1 MLAASRI
8 ARRPKSA
15 GRPSSSG
22 GKRPKSAEQR
32 PKSAGSRISTG
43 SRPRSAGEGPNTGSG
58 GKPSQPEEATPES
71 SGIPSRSH
79 TPNRLVVYHDSDS
92 DSLEDSVQ
100 ISPPKPEFKDPY
112 FEELGQLTEDD
123 CSESF
128 DESIGGAKKGSAQN
142 GTDNDGFQLDE
153 IPESGACAHPEHSDS
168 ERRPSSA
175 SSKSHYTKRPQSGH
189 SNKRPSSAAS
199 KSKRA
204 TSATQY
210 KAKRRRKK
218 SIPVPVQ
225 RPAYRFENK
234 MAARIYKEGIKSAQK
249 PDLQGTLMNKLD
261 ALWTMFYLSFVPKIL
276 LALGLIVF
284 FLGIIMLA
292 IGTNVTA
299 NFPKGK
305 AIGAVMFVLGF
316 FATVLGLVALKARR
330 KNKKRMRGLAIKR
343 AQERYSPNGHANGV
357 VSTISEDVDS
367 SSKPFQS
374 FNQKTSFHA
383 MESPDSGFTDIN
395 WAANDINW
403 AANEDGIYI
412 PHSPYPQRRKQS
424 LDVISTHF
432 QASKSPNT
440 EPEPEIVI
448 DDQRKCN
455 KTKSGNGKKVKK
467 SKPLEPPEERLKPT
481 PQEQIPE
488 VVITEAPMP
497 ELQQKVPP
505 KSPIRY
511 VSPSPPPTPK
521 KKKKPDQGSPT
532 SPVKEKLPLD
542 SPIVSPRN
550 PISSPRSPVK
560 KTPRSPV
567 KYAATLKAEEAGLE
581 ESIEDRDNRINA
593 KYTNE
598 GDMMPED
605 LEDF

>member
-22 GKRPKSAEQR
+22 AKRPKSAENR
-32 PKSAGSRISTG
+32 PKSAGGRISTDG
-43 SRPRSAGEGPNTGSG
+43 RPRSAGEAANTGSG
-58 GKPSQPEEATPES
+58 RKPSQPEEATPES
-71 SGIPSRSH
+71 SGTASRSH
-79 TPNRLVVYHDSDS
+79 TPNRLVVYNDSDS

-100 ISPPKPEFKDPY
+100 ISPPKPEFKAP
-112 FEELGQLTEDD
+112 FEDLGQLTEDD
-123 CSESF
+123 FSESF
-128 DESIGGAKKGSAQN
+128 DESTGGAKKDTSHHGA
-142 GTDNDGFQLDE
+142 DNDGFQLDE
-153 IPESGACAHPEHSDS
+153 IPQSGACAHPEFSDS

-175 SSKSHYTKRPQSGH
+175 SNKSHYTKRPQSGQ
-189 SNKRPSSAAS
+189 SRKRPSSAAS

-204 TSATQY
+204 TSTSQY
-210 KAKRRRKK
+210 KAKRRRRK

-234 MAARIYKEGIKSAQK
+234 MAARIYKEGIKSAKK
-249 PDLQGTLMNKLD
+249 PDLQGTIMNKLD
-261 ALWTMFYLSFVPKIL
+261 ALWTMFYLSFVPKIM
-276 LALGLIVF
+276 LAIGLIVF

-305 AIGAVMFVLGF
+305 AIGAVMFVIGF

-357 VSTISEDVDS
+357 VSTISEEIDS

-383 MESPDSGFTDIN
+383 VESPDSGFTDIN
-395 WAANDINW
+395 WAAND
-403 AANEDGIYI
+403 DGIYI

-432 QASKSPNT
+432 QASNSPRSDSD
-440 EPEPEIVI
+440 PEIVI
-448 DDQRKCN
+448 DNQQKCS

-467 SKPLEPPEERLKPT
+467 SKPLEPTEEKVKSLR
-481 PQEQIPE
+481 QDQIPE
-488 VVITEAPMP
+488 VVITEAPTL
-497 ELQQKVPP
+497 ELEQKVPP
-505 KSPIRY
+505 KSPIKY
-511 VSPSPPPTPK
+511 VSPSPPQTPR
-521 KKKKPDQGSPT
+521 KKKKPAPGTPIKTNDKFVPE
-532 SPVKEKLPLD
+532 SPVKEKLPPG
-542 SPIVSPRN
+542 SPLRTVSPRSQVN
-550 PISSPRSPVK
+550 TPKSPIKSV
-560 KTPRSPV
+560 
-567 KYAATLKAEEAGLE
+567 ATLKAEEAELG

-593 KYTNE
+593 TYTNE
-598 GDMMPED
+598 GDIMPED